1 MPDSDGFMRK
11 QLAFAA
17 HIRDPDNVPVPDG
30 IEDRRMAI
38 YRKLFFNNL
47 NKLLSTTFPV
57 VKKILGD
64 ERWRGLIR
72 EFMRRH
78 RARTPYFLE
87 LPAEFVDFLAAA
99 SELPDDLPFLRELA
113 HYEYVEL
120 ALSVSPEVEDPA
132 ATDAGG
138 DLVEGIPVR
147 SALCR
152 VYAYDYPVHR
162 ISPDYRPAEPLPEPV
177 HIAVFRDDRDKVRF
191 AELNPLMARLLEAAA
206 ENPERLTGKEILQQI
221 AAQIGYADTEAFLAH
236 GREAF
241 AALRAN
247 GMLVGT
253 RKR

>member
-1 MPDSDGFMRK
+1 MPDSGGFIGK

-17 HIRDPDNVPVPDG
+17 HIRDPENVPAPDG

-38 YRKLFFNNL
+38 YRNLFFNNL

-78 RARTPYFLE
+78 RARTPYFPE
-87 LPAEFVDFLAAA
+87 LPAEFVDFLAA
-99 SELPDDLPFLRELA
+99 EYEFPDDLPFLRDLA
-113 HYEYVEL
+113 HYEYAEL
-120 ALSVSPEVEDPA
+120 ALSVSPEVDDPG
-132 ATDAGG
+132 ATDADG

-152 VYAYDYPVHR
+152 VYAYAYPVHR
-162 ISPDYRPAEPLPEPV
+162 ISPDYLPAEPLPEPV
-177 HIAVFRDDRDKVRF
+177 HIAVFRDERDKVRF

-247 GMLVGT
+247 GMLIGA
-253 RKR
+253 RKS